1 MAGDTTFRL
10 RYVGARFNG
19 ARLPVDVLAD
29 LPAFRDLLVAF
40 AKDEWRDLN
49 AGRKRVPKGFDKSI
63 SFDLVGIND
72 GSAVPLLNWS
82 RNAAQENLP
91 GFEDELQEIVGGS
104 YLDVVNLIDG
114 AGHDQFPK
122 SLSSEHIRA
131 LNRLGSGLR
140 ENEKIEFLGSSG
152 QDGKVVYLDSYRRK
166 ALITRVRE
174 TYQARFESVGILRG
188 SFADEVMGRVIVAT
202 SEHGEITIPL
212 ESDRVKEEFDGNID
226 SEVQFDL
233 QIEMDNA
240 DRLRGVVGVFD
251 VGLIDVESGADL
263 LRCRN
268 RIAELSALSDGWHD
282 GAGRRIADDA
292 VELANR
298 FLSKRPTLSKQY
310 HIYPTEEGGILV
322 EFEANLWDISV
333 EFLPEGGVELYGVQ
347 IDGAEEL
354 QPVHFSDIDG
364 DFMTAFDRRVKGG

>member
-212 ESDRVKEEFDGNID
+212 ESDRVKEEFDGNIV

>member
-1 MAGDTTFRL
+1 MAGDTTFKL
-10 RYVGARFNG
+10 RYVGTRFNG
-19 ARLPVDVLAD
+19 ARLPVDVLTD

-63 SFDLVGIND
+63 SFDLVGIDD

-91 GFEDELQEIVGGS
+91 GFEDELQDIVGGS
-104 YLDVVNLIDG
+104 YLDVVQLIDG
-114 AGHDQFPK
+114 AGHEQFPK

-140 ENEKIEFLGSSG
+140 EHEKIEFLGSSG

-174 TYQARFESVGILRG
+174 TYHARFEGVGILRG
-188 SFADEVMGRVIVAT
+188 SFADEVMGRVVLAT
-202 SEHGEITIPL
+202 PEHGEITIPL

-251 VGLIDVESGADL
+251 LELIDVESGADL

-268 RIAELSALSDGWHD
+268 RLAELRALSDGWHD
-282 GAGRRIADDA
+282 GVGRRIADDA

-298 FLSKRPTLSKQY
+298 FLGKRPTLSKRY
-310 HIYPTEEGGILV
+310 HIYPTEEGGILI
-322 EFEANLWDISV
+322 EFEANSWDISV
-333 EFLPEGGVELYGVQ
+333 EFLPGGGMELYGVQ
-347 IDGAEEL
+347 IDGADEL
-354 QPVHFSDIDG
+354 QPVQFSDIDG
-364 DFMTAFDRRVKGG
+364 DFMAAFDRRVKGG